1 MSAAT
6 GIMALIKRLA
16 AKHMGKSIAR
26 KKRDGGGGSK
36 AKNRKEGKELN
47 EDLISKYGKGVRSV
61 HQGKKQA
68 AESFRKTARENKRKN

>member
-1 MSAAT
+1 MSAPL

-26 KKRDGGGGSK
+26 KKRDGAGGSK
-36 AKNRKEGKELN
+36 AKNRREGKELN
-47 EDLISKYGKGVRSV
+47 EDLINKYGKGVRSV
-61 HQGKKQA
+61 HQGKKEA

>member
-1 MSAAT
+1 MSAPL

-26 KKRDGGGGSK
+26 KKRDGRAGSK
-36 AKNRKEGKELN
+36 AKNRREGKELN
-47 EDLISKYGKGVRSV
+47 EDLINKYGKGVRSV
-61 HQGKKQA
+61 HQGKKEA

>member
-1 MSAAT
+1 MSAPL

-26 KKRDGGGGSK
+26 KKRDGGAGSK
-36 AKNRKEGKELN
+36 AKNRREGKELN
-47 EDLISKYGKGVRSV
+47 EDLTRKYTIKNV
-61 HQGKKQA
+61 HEGKKQA

>member
-1 MSAAT
+1 MSKVL
-6 GIMALIKRLA
+6 GIMELIKRLSA
-16 AKHMGKSIAR
+16 RHMGKSIAR

-36 AKNRKEGKELN
+36 AKNRREGKELN
-47 EDLISKYGKGVRSV
+47 EDLIDKYGKGVRSV